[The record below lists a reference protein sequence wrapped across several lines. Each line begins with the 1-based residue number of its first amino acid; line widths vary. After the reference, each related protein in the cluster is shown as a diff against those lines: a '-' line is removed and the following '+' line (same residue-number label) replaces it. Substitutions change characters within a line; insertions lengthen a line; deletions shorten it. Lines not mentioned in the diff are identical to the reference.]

1 MGAGKIEERSADND
15 EFMDILSETIID
27 QLSTGRVT
35 AKKIATD
42 IGLSER
48 TISRRLVEYD
58 TTFDDVMDDIRK
70 DLALRYLDSDEVKL
84 SELAFLLGF
93 SSHASFTASFKRWT
107 GRTPSETQTLS

>member
-1 MGAGKIEERSADND
+1 
-15 EFMDILSETIID
+15 MDILSETIID

-84 SELAFLLGF
+84 SELGF

-107 GRTPSETQTLS
+107 GRMPSETRTLS